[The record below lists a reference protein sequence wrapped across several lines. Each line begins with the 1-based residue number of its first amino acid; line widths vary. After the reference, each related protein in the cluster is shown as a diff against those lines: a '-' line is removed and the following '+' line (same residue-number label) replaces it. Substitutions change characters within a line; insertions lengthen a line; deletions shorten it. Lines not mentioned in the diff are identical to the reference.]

1 MTRLYLKAGGLLN
14 RNPPVPT
21 KHAERCEGTSL
32 SSRHT
37 AWVRPLKWVCSPEK
51 CKFNTAHARNQELR
65 LSSKE
70 EIFVNHWQMDTH
82 MGILSKCFHWKVLMM
97 LMHYNNIFHKRAI
110 VNLRPV
116 SVNPSTTNMLAEL
129 FFPVGS
135 QLEAGRIFSN
145 IPGLWTPGKLSQ
157 DNQKYL
163 QDMVH
168 GPWGKELPRWDSLRL
183 MFPVSRA
190 DIEGCVLDLVG
201 NRI

>member
-1 MTRLYLKAGGLLN
+1 
-14 RNPPVPT
+14 
-21 KHAERCEGTSL
+21 
-32 SSRHT
+32 
-37 AWVRPLKWVCSPEK
+37 
-51 CKFNTAHARNQELR
+51 
-65 LSSKE
+65 
-70 EIFVNHWQMDTH
+70 
-82 MGILSKCFHWKVLMM
+82 
-97 LMHYNNIFHKRAI
+97 MHYNNIFHKRAI

-168 GPWGKELPRWDSLRL
+168 GPWGKELPR
-183 MFPVSRA
+183 
-190 DIEGCVLDLVG
+190 
-201 NRI
+201 